1 MLSIVKTDSSPS
13 ISWWELPLL
22 AVVMMW
28 GASARWA
35 LIGHGPTS
43 DEISLLKWRG
53 WEWIF
58 RDTANRWH
66 PPLYR
71 MSFTAWLE
79 PEQAL
84 TVARHVSLV
93 AGVLTIALVWLLA
106 RGLTRS
112 RLLALAAGLGLA
124 ALPHHMLFSVMF
136 RPYAVL
142 LMLMCVHLVCLS
154 RWIPAGAPRWTVWGV
169 GLTATLLPQI
179 HYIALPWL
187 ALTAV
192 GTAVLLT
199 RSWRTL
205 LPYLGAPLM
214 ILPVLGHITANMGG
228 AQPISPDW
236 MKLTTYLFGMGL
248 EGKPTMPTGRYFWPL
263 GVVAAVAL
271 TLRWRWLRTPGRVLV
286 VGTVSMLG
294 AVAWVSGEHR
304 LTPSTRL
311 LIAPLLWVML
321 AALPQLIP
329 ARGWTSKT
337 ARWTAAVVLAGLTAQ
352 MVDDRLTYKRDHPSP
367 SDQIVNFIRAVP
379 DRFPEDHAI
388 RFSTSSHLAVARYI
402 CAGEIFAS
410 SEVADGCP
418 NTQCSNID
426 GRLWMVDPKDG
437 HDGASILV
445 LRRTKL
451 PPRLDAGCTLA
462 QAEEGLPRFAIC
474 EERAEP
480 NRTRESGWTDPK
492 SPDLSDPQT
501 SP

>member
-142 LMLMCVHLVCLS
+142 SMLMCVHLVCLS

-179 HYIALPWL
+179 HYLALPWL
-187 ALTAV
+187 ALTAL
-192 GTAVLLT
+192 GTAVTLK
-199 RSWRTL
+199 RSWRTFI
-205 LPYLGAPLM
+205 PYLGAPVV
-214 ILPVLGHITANMGG
+214 ILPLVGHITGTMESSG
-228 AQPISPDW
+228 AITTDW
-236 MKLTTYLFGMGL
+236 HTLMTTLFGMGI
-248 EGKPTMPTGRYFWPL
+248 EGNPKMPIGRYYWPV
-263 GVVAAVAL
+263 GVLAAAA
-271 TLRWRWLRTPGRVLV
+271 TLVRWPWLSVHGRVIV
-286 VGTVSMLG
+286 IGTLSMLG
-294 AVAWVSGEHR
+294 AVFWVSGQHR
-304 LTPSTRL
+304 LTPSAML
-311 LIAPLLWVML
+311 LIAPMLWAML

-329 ARGWTSKT
+329 GRWRITRI
-337 ARWTAAVVLAGLTAQ
+337 ARWTAAAVLAGLTLQ
-352 MVDDRLTYKRDHPSP
+352 MVNYRLAYHRDHTRP
-367 SDQIVNFIRAVP
+367 SDQIVNLIESVP
-379 DRFPEDHAI
+379 ERFPPTHAV
-388 RFSTSSHLAVARYI
+388 RFSNSSHLTIVRYLT
-402 CAGEIFAS
+402 GHGLFAIA
-410 SEVADGCP
+410 ELDEG
-418 NTQCSNID
+418 CSNKRCINVD
-426 GRLWMVDPKDG
+426 GRLWMVDPKEGYDR
-437 HDGASILV
+437 DSILV
-445 LRRTKL
+445 LRRSKTPPPL
-451 PPRLDAGCTLA
+451 PPGCTMA
-462 QAEEGLPRFAIC
+462 PADPALPRFAVC
-474 EERAEP
+474 ETTTTPPEAVPEATNP
-480 NRTRESGWTDPK
+480 SDSEEKIQMK
-492 SPDLSDPQT
+492 S

>member
-1 MLSIVKTDSSPS
+1 
-13 ISWWELPLL
+13 
-22 AVVMMW
+22 
-28 GASARWA
+28 
-35 LIGHGPTS
+35 
-43 DEISLLKWRG
+43 
-53 WEWIF
+53 
-58 RDTANRWH
+58 
-66 PPLYR
+66 
-71 MSFTAWLE
+71 
-79 PEQAL
+79 
-84 TVARHVSLV
+84 
-93 AGVLTIALVWLLA
+93 
-106 RGLTRS
+106 
-112 RLLALAAGLGLA
+112 
-124 ALPHHMLFSVMF
+124 
-136 RPYAVL
+136 
-142 LMLMCVHLVCLS
+142 
-154 RWIPAGAPRWTVWGV
+154 
-169 GLTATLLPQI
+169 
-179 HYIALPWL
+179 
-187 ALTAV
+187 
-192 GTAVLLT
+192 
-199 RSWRTL
+199 
-205 LPYLGAPLM
+205 
-214 ILPVLGHITANMGG
+214 
-228 AQPISPDW
+228 
-236 MKLTTYLFGMGL
+236 
-248 EGKPTMPTGRYFWPL
+248 
-263 GVVAAVAL
+263 
-271 TLRWRWLRTPGRVLV
+271 
-286 VGTVSMLG
+286 MLG

-402 CAGEIFAS
+402 WAGEIFAS